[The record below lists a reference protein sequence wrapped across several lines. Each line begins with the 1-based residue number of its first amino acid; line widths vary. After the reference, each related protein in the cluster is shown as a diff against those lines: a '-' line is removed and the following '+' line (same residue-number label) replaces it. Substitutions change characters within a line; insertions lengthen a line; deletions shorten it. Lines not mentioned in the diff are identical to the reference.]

1 MTAHPE
7 SLGHRF
13 KPYAAR
19 LAPLPPDGRVKVLQ
33 FGPSLSVKGGVTS
46 VAQLIWTIYRRTCRC
61 EHVADDG
68 GRLHDREVRR
78 RSRARCRSLRRSLE
92 SRRPD
97 HRAHPL
103 RLARQHAAQ
112 TDPRRDGGARR
123 PAADPACARL
133 ASSTS
138 FHRKLPAAVRRNV
151 NRSLQR
157 ANVFITLSS
166 QWRDFYVNECEL
178 SPSQVVVLPNPVRL
192 PADVPDRSGRQQPV
206 QFLHLGR
213 LGERKG
219 GYDLVNAFAGLPEAL
234 RNRARLV
241 MAGDGDVEGMRKLA
255 APLGD
260 RVRRALVDRA
270 RRARSPAGAER
281 RVRVAVARRRRADGA
296 ARGDGQRPAVDHDA
310 RGRHSRRVPR
320 WPGRRA
326 GDARQHRADPRGHGA
341 HDHARRRAPRG
352 RPHARANARG
362 SSTCTCMRAA
372 WPTSINA
379 SRRWRRSREIA

>member
-7 SLGHRF
+7 SSGHRF

-46 VAQLIWTIYRRTCRC
+46 VAQLILDYLPPYVSLEHIPTMEEGSTIAKYSTF
-61 EHVADDG
+61 A
-68 GRLHDREVRR
+68 
-78 RSRARCRSLRRSLE
+78 RAVQILRRSLE
-92 SRRPD
+92 SRDPTIVHIHMASRGSALRKLILAEMVARAGRPLIL
-97 HRAHPL
+97 HAHGSEF
-103 RLARQHAAQ
+103 
-112 TDPRRDGGARR
+112 DG
-123 PAADPACARL
+123 
-133 ASSTS
+133 

-157 ANVFITLSS
+157 ANVFLTLSS
-166 QWRDFYVNECEL
+166 QWRDFYINECEL
-178 SPSQVVVLPNPVRL
+178 SPSQVVVLPNPVKL

-213 LGERKG
+213 LGDRKG

-260 RVRRALVDRA
+260 RVVVHSWIERAERDRLLAQSDVFALPSRAEGVPMALLEAMANGLPSITTPVGGIPDVFRDGQEGVLVTPGNIEQIRAAMAHMITQEDARLAAGRTARERA
-270 RRARSPAGAER
+270 RQFD
-281 RVRVAVARRRRADGA
+281 VHMYARRLADIY
-296 ARGDGQRPAVDHDA
+296 QRI
-310 RGRHSRRVPR
+310 
-320 WPGRRA
+320 
-326 GDARQHRADPRGHGA
+326 
-341 HDHARRRAPRG
+341 APV
-352 RPHARANARG
+352 AE
-362 SSTCTCMRAA
+362 
-372 WPTSINA
+372 IK
-379 SRRWRRSREIA
+379 EIA